1 MRKYMLLLI
10 SVLLTFVTSVAYSAL
25 STSLAISSEVKFR
38 PLADIR
44 INEIAL
50 AGASGGQLAYESV
63 FSKNTVSTGFTL
75 PTPGA
80 SISYRVRVDNSGD
93 VDYSRYWAG
102 GGGGSGYIGG
112 VTSASTTNGQRF
124 GHGYATI
131 SWVG

>member
-50 AGASGGQLAYESV
+50 AGATGGG
-63 FSKNTVSTGFTL
+63 TTG
-75 PTPGA
+75 GA
-80 SISYRVRVDNSGD
+80 
-93 VDYSRYWAG
+93 

-112 VTSASTTNGQRF
+112 VTSASTTNGQRS